1 MERGLEFNGIE
12 YYDVFEDDVMIFFID
27 ISGLSEE
34 IQSIAQEIDGCNYN
48 PHGFGVCVNYDF
60 LNKEFYLVTDSQNT
74 ESPEDEPCNI
84 FYTCQDGNKHWLK
97 ADIPQALL
105 DRIFNECG
113 KVVSDREKVQAASGS
128 RLETPPPVQGW
139 QCSFSG

>member
-1 MERGLEFNGIE
+1 MIPLQQGAAIARKVNVRQERFSVFIT
-12 YYDVFEDDVMIFFID
+12 YDN
-27 ISGLSEE
+27 S
-34 IQSIAQEIDGCNYN
+34 
-48 PHGFGVCVNYDF
+48 HGFGVCVNYDF
-60 LNKEFYLVTDSQNT
+60 LDKEFYLVTDSQNT
-74 ESPEDEPCNI
+74 ESPEDEPSNI

-97 ADIPQALL
+97 ADIPQELL

-139 QCSFSG
+139 QYSFSG